1 MLYQVV
7 SANACLKEAS
17 MSAILVPLQQIL
29 QNQALQ
35 GGRLYIINT
44 KDSNINISLEPVRN

>member
-1 MLYQVV
+1 VLYQVV